1 MKKNLLSVLLFTS
14 MTLSAGNP
22 FFSKYR
28 TPHETAPFEK
38 IKLEHYMPAFEKGIA
53 DGQQEINAIVM
64 QRSTPSFEN
73 TIVALENSGKLL
85 DRVSNVFYNLL
96 SSESNDEMMEL
107 SQKLQPMLSAYSNDI
122 MLNDMLFQK
131 VKYVYDNQ
139 DQYGLN
145 AEQKMLLKKTF
156 ESFESNGA
164 NLSPEDKETYKK
176 ISQELGQLS
185 LQFGQNALKAT
196 NAYELWLTKNDLDG
210 LPQSVID
217 AAALAAQEKGKDGY
231 LITLQATSF
240 APFLK
245 YSSRRD
251 LREEV
256 YRAYNTICTS
266 GEFDNT
272 EIVKRIA
279 ELRIEMA
286 QLLGSENYAEY
297 TLKKRMAQNEE
308 NVYEL
313 LNQLVDSYKSA
324 AIQEVK
330 EIQGFAIGMEGKNFE
345 LMPWDF
351 SYYSDKLKDAKYSL
365 NDEMLKPYFPLE
377 SVKEGVFGLATK
389 LFGITFEKSKKIQTY
404 HDEVE
409 AFEVKDKDGKF
420 LAVLYTDFHPRAG
433 KRAGAWMSSFKGQ
446 WIDGKNNSRP
456 HVTIVM
462 NFTRPT
468 ADKPALLNYTEV
480 ETFLH
485 EFGHALHGML
495 ANTTYGSMSGTSVY
509 RDFVE
514 LPSQFMEN
522 YMGEKEFLDTFAA
535 HYETGEKIPAEL
547 VEKIKESA
555 NYNVGYACL
564 RQVNFGLLDMAYHT
578 IKEPIE
584 GDLIEFER
592 NAVGKAQVLP
602 FVDGAMF
609 APSFSHIFA
618 GGYAAG
624 YYGYKWAEVLDAD
637 AFGLFQEK
645 GLFDKDAAESFR
657 VNILEKGGTEEPME
671 LYKKF
676 RGHEPTIDAL
686 MKRDGIIK

>member
-64 QRSTPSFEN
+64 QRSTPTFEN

-107 SQKLQPMLSAYSNDI
+107 SQKLQPMLSSYSNDI
-122 MLNDMLFQK
+122 MLNDRLFKK

-145 AEQKMLLKKTF
+145 AEQKMLLKKTYEGF
-156 ESFESNGA
+156 ESSGA
-164 NLSPEDKETYKK
+164 TLSPEDKEKYKK

-196 NAYELWLTKNDLDG
+196 NAYELLLTENDLDG
-210 LPQSVID
+210 LPQSVKD
-217 AAALAAQEKGKDGY
+217 AAALAAKAKGKDGY

-251 LREEV
+251 LREKV
-256 YRAYNTICTS
+256 YRAYNTNCTS
-266 GEFDNT
+266 GEYDNT
-272 EIVKRIA
+272 ELVKRIA
-279 ELRIEMA
+279 ELRLEMA
-286 QLLGSENYAEY
+286 QLLGSDNYAEY

-313 LNQLVDSYKSA
+313 LNELVDSYKSTA
-324 AIQEVK
+324 LQEVK

-351 SYYSDKLKDAKYSL
+351 SYYSEKLKDAKYSL
-365 NDEMLKPYFPLE
+365 NDEILKPYFPLE
-377 SVKEGVFGLATK
+377 SVKKGVFGLATT
-389 LFGITFEKSKKIQTY
+389 LFGITFEKNDKIQTY
-404 HDEVE
+404 HEEVE
-409 AFEVKDKDGKF
+409 AFDVKDKDGKF
-420 LAVLYTDFHPRAG
+420 LAVLYTDFHPRDG

-446 WIDGKNNSRP
+446 WIDGKDNSRP

-468 ADKPALLNYTEV
+468 ENKPALLTYVEV

-522 YMGEKEFLDTFAA
+522 YMGEKAFLDTFAA

-547 VEKIKESA
+547 VAKIKESA
-555 NYNVGYACL
+555 NYNVGYGCL
-564 RQVNFGLLDMAYHT
+564 RQVSFGLLDMAFHS
-578 IKEPIE
+578 IEEPIQ

-592 NAVGKAQVLP
+592 NAFEQTQILP
-602 FVDGAMF
+602 FVDGAIF
-609 APSFSHIFA
+609 STSFGHIFA

-637 AFGLFQEK
+637 AFGLFQEE
-645 GLFDKDAAESFR
+645 GLFDQESAKSFR
-657 VNILEKGGTEEPME
+657 TNILEKGGTEDPME

-686 MKRDGIIK
+686 MKRDGIKK

>member
-53 DGQQEINAIVM
+53 DGQKEINAIVM
-64 QRSTPSFEN
+64 QRSVPTFEN

-85 DRVSNVFYNLL
+85 DNVSNVFYNLL

-107 SQKLQPMLSAYSNDI
+107 SQVLQPMLSAYSNDI

-145 AEQKMLLKKTF
+145 AEQKMLLKKTYEGF
-156 ESFESNGA
+156 ESSGA
-164 NLSPEDKETYKK
+164 TLSAEDKETYKK

-196 NAYELWLTKNDLDG
+196 NAYELWLTENDLDG

-217 AAALAAQEKGKDGY
+217 AAALDAKAKGKDGY

-240 APFLK
+240 GPFLK

-251 LREEV
+251 LREKV
-256 YRAYNTICTS
+256 YMAYNTNCTS

-272 EIVKRIA
+272 QIVKRIA
-279 ELRIEMA
+279 QLRIEMA
-286 QLLGSENYAEY
+286 KLLGNDNYAQY

-313 LNQLVDSYKSA
+313 LNELVDSYKSTA
-324 AIQEVK
+324 LQEVK

-351 SYYSDKLKDAKYSL
+351 SYYSEKLKDAKYSL
-365 NDEMLKPYFPLE
+365 NDEILKPYFPLE
-377 SVKEGVFGLATK
+377 SVKDGVFGLATK
-389 LFGITFEKSKKIQTY
+389 LYGIKFEKSKKIQTY

-468 ADKPALLNYTEV
+468 EDKPALLTYNEV

-495 ANTTYGSMSGTSVY
+495 ANTTYASMSGTSVY

-555 NYNVGYACL
+555 NYNVGYGCL
-564 RQVNFGLLDMAYHT
+564 RQVSFGLLDMAYHT
-578 IKEPIE
+578 LTEPIE
-584 GDLIEFER
+584 GELIEFER
-592 NAVGKAQVLP
+592 NAIEKAQVLP
-602 FVDGAMF
+602 TVEGTMF
-609 APSFSHIFA
+609 GPFFGHIFG

-637 AFGLFQEK
+637 AFGMFQEQ
-645 GLFDKDAAESFR
+645 GLFNKDAAESFR
-657 VNILEKGGTEEPME
+657 VNILEKGGTEDPME

>member
-351 SYYSDKLKDAKYSL
+351 SYYSEKLKDAKYSL